1 MKFQSKLFWIVNSI
15 WYWENKENLSLQLIM
30 ILLETLF
37 LFCITY
43 YDIWYIRWNTI
54 SNTNPKY
61 HNIIWQLV
69 QDIEWEERVLT
80 EGSNVDPRKTATED
94 HQSKSYSLLCYIF
107 FYSDMEKQT
116 PMQRPSEVETVFKEY
131 TRDIMDAKYKTFVVM
146 NWILCPLRSRHPN
159 PTYNNCGGVAQI
171 WWLQTLEFSS
181 FI

>member
-1 MKFQSKLFWIVNSI
+1 
-15 WYWENKENLSLQLIM
+15 M
-30 ILLETLF
+30 ILLEILF
-37 LFCITY
+37 SFCMTY

-116 PMQRPSEVETVFKEY
+116 PMQRWMEY
-131 TRDIMDAKYKTFVVM
+131 CVRSSHTGNSPPELD
-146 NWILCPLRSRHPN
+146 LQQLR
-159 PTYNNCGGVAQI
+159 CVKI
-171 WWLQTLEFSS
+171 WWLQTGEFSS
-181 FI
+181 FQ